1 MGIQV
6 KAARL
11 QTSNKQLNI
20 GNRFQTTDNQFN
32 SDNQFQSNNQQ
43 SSSLQSI
50 NNQQNSPSRVQSNV
64 NQRNFGSGLSTANNQ
79 QNFDNQFQSNNQQTS
94 SGRSQSNFNQ
104 QNINNRFSQR
114 SGSSFESASDSIDGA
129 FEPLNLPS
137 GASFLLGSISTS
149 FSCLD
154 RPYGYYADQ
163 ENSCRLFHI
172 CNPTLFSNGAVETYQ
187 YSFMCGEGSMFDQS
201 KLTCVAE
208 SEAIPCQESS
218 SFFFTNEQFGRPEEK
233 TF

>member
-1 MGIQV
+1 MGQ
-6 KAARL
+6 R
-11 QTSNKQLNI
+11 NI
-20 GNRFQTTDNQFN
+20 VSGFQANTNQN
-32 SDNQFQSNNQQ
+32 VASGFQATA
-43 SSSLQSI
+43 
-50 NNQQNSPSRVQSNV
+50 
-64 NQRNFGSGLSTANNQ
+64 NQRNAATSFQANSNQRNAATNLQADSNQRNAASSFQANSNQRNAESFIQANNQ
-79 QNFDNQFQSNNQQTS
+79 RS
-94 SGRSQSNFNQ
+94 SSSRSQSNFNQ
-104 QNINNRFSQR
+104 QNTNNRFPQNPQFQTKSLQR
-114 SGSSFESASDSIDGA
+114 SGSTFDSSSDSIDGA
-129 FEPLNLPS
+129 LEPLNLPS

-149 FSCLD
+149 FSCPD

-172 CNPTLFSNGAVETYQ
+172 CNPIFFSNGAVETYQ
-187 YSFMCGEGSMFDQS
+187 YSFMCGEGSMFDQQ

>member
-1 MGIQV
+1 MGNQRNAESFIQ
-6 KAARL
+6 A
-11 QTSNKQLNI
+11 
-20 GNRFQTTDNQFN
+20 
-32 SDNQFQSNNQQ
+32 NNQQ
-43 SSSLQSI
+43 SSLG
-50 NNQQNSPSRVQSNV
+50 R
-64 NQRNFGSGLSTANNQ
+64 
-79 QNFDNQFQSNNQQTS
+79 FQSN
-94 SGRSQSNFNQ
+94 FKQ
-104 QNINNRFSQR
+104 QNTNNRFSQNSQFQTK
-114 SGSSFESASDSIDGA
+114 SGSSFESSSDSIDGA

-163 ENSCRLFHI
+163 DNSCRVFHI

-187 YSFMCGEGSMFDQS
+187 YSFMCGEGSVFDQS

-218 SFFFTNEQFGRPEEK
+218 SFFFTNEQFGRTEEK